1 MSASGTSRS
10 SRRSC
15 APRTARGTAIPS
27 RRTRRAACARST
39 ATRSRRGAGPHRHA
53 KGRENAGLDW
63 RRGPAQ
69 QPRPPRHRAFRGG
82 DARRLPA
89 LHLDRRRDG
98 AGPAEPA
105 EGPHRRGNDRRQGRG
120 AGAAERPDAPVPP
133 EGRRPDECRSAAR
146 HVHGLGAGHVQG
158 RARHL
163 AEGPPAGRNL
173 RGQLRDARHE
183 VPLEVLVEERH
194 VVPELGRAALIVCL
208 GLALYAAAAGTF
220 AAVRRRQRLAESA
233 ENAILAALPAAA
245 VASLV
250 LLAGLLD
257 NDFSL
262 VYVAD
267 HTSRELP
274 LGYTISAFWGGQEG
288 SLLLWL
294 LILTGFS
301 AIAVLLPP
309 RPGRGLLARTGPI
322 PRGGVV
328 FFSFLLVAVS
338 SPFETQVAPA
348 DGAGLNPSLQNP
360 YMLAHPPM
368 LYLGFVGLTIPF
380 AFAMGALL
388 ARRTDERWIV
398 ATRRWTL
405 GAWAFLGI
413 GQLLGA
419 HWAYVEIGWGGYY
432 AWDPVENAALMPWL
446 AATAFLHSV
455 MVQEKRGMLKIWN
468 VLLVVLAFCLS
479 LFGTFLTR
487 SGIIQSIHSFTQ
499 SSIGPWF
506 LGFICLITAGS
517 LALVFLR
524 LPLLRTKTRLES
536 LVSREAT
543 FLYNNLLLVA
553 LALTILWGVVYPI
566 FSEALTGEAASVSK
580 PYYNFFLN
588 TFGLPLL
595 LLMGIGPLVA
605 WRRASLRALGRTF
618 LWPLAAAVAA
628 GVVLLALG
636 AGSSRVGVIAYTFSV
651 FVLAS
656 IVLEFAR
663 GTSARKALGGFG
675 WTGAFSSLVARNRRR
690 YGGYVVHAAVVL
702 LAIGVAGSSAYQTV
716 REARLRPGD
725 AMTVAGNRLVF
736 RGFE

>member
-1 MSASGTSRS
+1 M
-10 SRRSC
+10 
-15 APRTARGTAIPS
+15 
-27 RRTRRAACARST
+27 
-39 ATRSRRGAGPHRHA
+39 
-53 KGRENAGLDW
+53 
-63 RRGPAQ
+63 
-69 QPRPPRHRAFRGG
+69 
-82 DARRLPA
+82 
-89 LHLDRRRDG
+89 
-98 AGPAEPA
+98 
-105 EGPHRRGNDRRQGRG
+105 
-120 AGAAERPDAPVPP
+120 PD
-133 EGRRPDECRSAAR
+133 
-146 HVHGLGAGHVQG
+146 
-158 RARHL
+158 
-163 AEGPPAGRNL
+163 
-173 RGQLRDARHE
+173 
-183 VPLEVLVEERH
+183 
-194 VVPELGRAALIVCL
+194 LGRAALVTAFL
-208 GLALYAAAAGTF
+208 LLVYALVAGSF
-220 AAVRRRQRLAESA
+220 AAWRARRRLAESA
-233 ENAILAALPAAA
+233 QNALLGAFAATVVAA
-245 VASLV
+245 VV
-250 LLAGLLD
+250 LLVALAHH
-257 NDFSL
+257 DFSFR
-262 VYVAD
+262 YVAE

-274 LGYTISAFWGGQEG
+274 LGYSLTAFWGGQEG

-294 LILTGFS
+294 LVLTGYS
-301 AIAVLLPP
+301 VAAVLTA
-309 RPGRGLLARTGPI
+309 RRAGREVLAWVVPTLGLVGT
-322 PRGGVV
+322 
-328 FFSFLLVAVS
+328 FFALLLVFVA
-338 SPFETQVAPA
+338 SPFATQVAPA

-360 YMLAHPPM
+360 YMAIHPPM
-368 LYLGFVGLTIPF
+368 LYLGYVGLTVPF

-405 GAWAFLGI
+405 AAWGFLGI

-455 MVQEKRGMLKIWN
+455 MIQEKRGMLKVWN

-517 LALVFLR
+517 LTLVFGR

-553 LALTILWGVVYPI
+553 LALTILWGVVYPLL
-566 FSEALTGEAASVSK
+566 SQAVTGEASTVSK
-580 PYYNFFLN
+580 PYYNFFLH

-605 WRRASLRALGRTF
+605 WRRASVRALGRTF
-618 LWPLAAAVAA
+618 LWPLSAALAA
-628 GVVLLALG
+628 GVGLLVAG
-636 AGSSRVGVIAYTFSV
+636 AGSSRIGVVAYTFSV

-663 GTSARKALGGFG
+663 GTRARKALGGVG
-675 WTGAFSSLVARNRRR
+675 WPGAFSSLVARNRRR
-690 YGGYVVHAAVVL
+690 YGGYVVHAAIVL

-716 REARLRPGD
+716 REQRLHPGNSM
-725 AMTVAGNRLVF
+725 AVAGNRLTF
-736 RGFE
+736 RGFEERTASNHREIRANVDVYRGGSYLGRLRPGKNQYFAEDQVSNEVAIRHNPLTAGDLYLIADQVNADGSVDLKALDKPLVNLIWLAGLVFVGGALIALWPDAREERRLAERYEGVVVRI